1 MRIGELAALVG
12 VSTRTVRHY
21 HHLGLLPEPA
31 RRANGYREYGI
42 RDAAALARVRRLTEL
57 GLCLEEVRDVLAHDA
72 GRELRDVLVEL
83 DADLARQE
91 EAIRARRVRLGALLR
106 QADEHGGLPDEGP
119 VSEQLAELFAEMARA
134 SATLPGPEPAM
145 AAKEREAL
153 ALLETTTGPGE
164 WERLL
169 ATVREAIAGPGAME
183 RAYEV
188 YALFDGLADVAPGD
202 PRVAE
207 VARALADC
215 LPQRLVAEGA
225 GEMES
230 AMEREWPGGTACDDG
245 GGAAGVAEAVF
256 ADLAPAQ
263 TAAVRRAIR
272 LIVEREREKEEGEE
286 REESGG
292 SQGSTEKGARE
303 L

>member
-57 GLCLEEVRDVLAHDA
+57 GLCLEEVRDVLADDA

-119 VSEQLAELFAEMARA
+119 VSEQLAELFAEMART

-145 AAKEREAL
+145 AAKEREGL
-153 ALLETTTGPGE
+153 ALLETITSPGE
-164 WERLL
+164 L
-169 ATVREAIAGPGAME
+169 APVMATLRETFAGPGAME

-188 YALFDGLADVAPGD
+188 YALLDGLADAAPDD

-215 LPQRLVAEGA
+215 LPRRLVAEGA
-225 GEMES
+225 TAVES
-230 AMEREWPGGTACDDG
+230 ALEREWRGGGADDG
-245 GGAAGVAEAVF
+245 GSGGAGVMGAVL

-263 TAAVRRAIR
+263 AAAVRQTIR
-272 LIVEREREKEEGEE
+272 LIGQLERESR
-286 REESGG
+286 G
-292 SQGSTEKGARE
+292 SQASTEKGARE